1 MLHWYLRQ
9 GWPKQ
14 LVVLAVVAVAVPIL
28 WTAIASY
35 LFVDLMG
42 NGLRQYYPRRDVS
55 SYLVWWDYFLTDAQ
69 PLRIQGWLAV
79 SGVAAAVPFI
89 AFIARQAIDYAGGG
103 KRRLLRAGHGGLR
116 PIEAGVTDNYGS
128 ARILTDK
135 ECLKRYPGPSGVVIA
150 ELRTGR
156 AGTAPLVIDPG
167 ATGAGHGMLIAGTRA
182 GKTTS
187 AVTMLLH
194 WLTSAIVLDPS
205 AEMGVML
212 EDALRRIGK
221 TVHLLNP
228 EIPGSGF
235 NALAWINI
243 TKPLAAMDVKEVIS
257 WVFPDDKNKTVQK
270 DGYFEP
276 TGKSLCTAILAD
288 LLWSDRPA
296 EEKTLRTFRKLVV
309 TTESQMKGLLAD
321 IHAESKS
328 PMARDLAGTLMKI
341 TPKQFSGVYGQATQG
356 TEWLSEPELADLVS
370 GNKFRTSDIIDG
382 NTIVFCQ
389 IPLHSLEQ
397 SPGAGRVIIG
407 ALMQAVYNAKGKTRG
422 RVLVLLDEA
431 WCLGSMQVQ
440 KSAIVAGAKSGL
452 TLVFL
457 YQAVGQVREV
467 WGEPGAITLY
477 NNLEWRAVAACR
489 DSVTAE
495 EVSKAFGHIG
505 VVSYSEGVN
514 AGSQRP
520 AFALWGSRSSGDT
533 SNKTEINRRLVL
545 PQEILEAP
553 RDEMFVIAN
562 GNMRLRMPVYYRRPE
577 LQGVVKPS
585 PYYTAAE

>member
-1 MLHWYLRQ
+1 ML
-9 GWPKQ
+9 
-14 LVVLAVVAVAVPIL
+14 
-28 WTAIASY
+28 S
-35 LFVDLMG
+35 
-42 NGLRQYYPRRDVS
+42 RDVS
-55 SYLVWWDYFLTDAQ
+55 SYLAWWDYFLADAQ

-89 AFIARQAIDYAGGG
+89 AFIARQAIDYASGG
-103 KRRLLRAGHGGLR
+103 KRRPLRAGHGGLR
-116 PIEAGVTDNYGS
+116 PIEVGVTDNYGS
-128 ARILTDK
+128 ARILTEK
-135 ECLKRYPGPSGVVIA
+135 ECLRRYPGPSGVVIG

-212 EDALRRIGK
+212 EDALRRNGK

-235 NALAWINI
+235 NALAWIDI

-321 IHAESKS
+321 IHAESQK
-328 PMARDLAGTLMKI
+328 P
-341 TPKQFSGVYGQATQG
+341 
-356 TEWLSEPELADLVS
+356 
-370 GNKFRTSDIIDG
+370 DG
-382 NTIVFCQ
+382 
-389 IPLHSLEQ
+389 S
-397 SPGAGRVIIG
+397 
-407 ALMQAVYNAKGKTRG
+407 
-422 RVLVLLDEA
+422 
-431 WCLGSMQVQ
+431 
-440 KSAIVAGAKSGL
+440 
-452 TLVFL
+452 
-457 YQAVGQVREV
+457 
-467 WGEPGAITLY
+467 
-477 NNLEWRAVAACR
+477 
-489 DSVTAE
+489 
-495 EVSKAFGHIG
+495 
-505 VVSYSEGVN
+505 
-514 AGSQRP
+514 
-520 AFALWGSRSSGDT
+520 
-533 SNKTEINRRLVL
+533 
-545 PQEILEAP
+545 
-553 RDEMFVIAN
+553 
-562 GNMRLRMPVYYRRPE
+562 
-577 LQGVVKPS
+577 
-585 PYYTAAE
+585 

>member
-1 MLHWYLRQ
+1 ML
-9 GWPKQ
+9 G
-14 LVVLAVVAVAVPIL
+14 
-28 WTAIASY
+28 
-35 LFVDLMG
+35 
-42 NGLRQYYPRRDVS
+42 
-55 SYLVWWDYFLTDAQ
+55 
-69 PLRIQGWLAV
+69 
-79 SGVAAAVPFI
+79 
-89 AFIARQAIDYAGGG
+89 
-103 KRRLLRAGHGGLR
+103 
-116 PIEAGVTDNYGS
+116 
-128 ARILTDK
+128 
-135 ECLKRYPGPSGVVIA
+135 
-150 ELRTGR
+150 
-156 AGTAPLVIDPG
+156 
-167 ATGAGHGMLIAGTRA
+167 
-182 GKTTS
+182 
-187 AVTMLLH
+187 
-194 WLTSAIVLDPS
+194 
-205 AEMGVML
+205 
-212 EDALRRIGK
+212 DALRANGQ

-235 NALAWINI
+235 NALAWIDV
-243 TKPLAAMDVKEVIS
+243 TRPLAAMDVKEVIS

-296 EEKTLRTFRKLVV
+296 AEKTLRTFRRLVV
-309 TTESQMKGLLAD
+309 TPESQMQGLLAD
-321 IHAESKS
+321 IYAESKCQ
-328 PMARDLAGTLMKI
+328 MARDLAGTLMKI
-341 TPKQFSGVYGQATQG
+341 TPRQFSGVYGQATQG

-370 GNKFRTSDIIDG
+370 GDKFRTSDVIDG
-382 NTIVFCQ
+382 KTIVFCQ
-389 IPLHSLEQ
+389 IPLHTLEQ

-457 YQAVGQVREV
+457 YQAVGQVRDV
-467 WGEPGAITLY
+467 WGEQGAITLY

-495 EVSKAFGHIG
+495 EVSKAFGSIG
-505 VVSYSEGVN
+505 VISYSEGVN

-520 AFALWGSRSSGDT
+520 VFALWGSRSSGDT
-533 SNKTEINRRLVL
+533 SNKTEISRRLVL

-585 PYYTAAE
+585 PYYHAAE